1 MAAKKTTTTKATTKK
16 TTTKST
22 TKKTT
27 TKKTQT
33 KSKKTEKVDPKME
46 RKQAKTIKLSL
57 AQFRVLKALAKSG
70 DAMTYRD
77 IEKVTGYYSILT
89 QVMRT
94 KHDGSLCSRKLA
106 TEEMHD
112 VNGRDV
118 LAFRITA
125 AGKKAVQQ
133 AEKVAD

>member
-22 TKKTT
+22 PKKTT
-27 TKKTQT
+27 TKKTQS

-46 RKQAKTIKLSL
+46 RKQAKSIELSL
-57 AQFRVLKALAKSG
+57 AQFRVLKALSNG
-70 DAMTYRD
+70 EAMTYRD

-89 QVMRT
+89 KVMRT

-125 AGKKAVQQ
+125 AGKKAVRQ
-133 AEKVAD
+133 AEKVEA